1 MKRNGFT
8 LIELVITVIIL
19 GILATIALPRFINIQ
34 SDARIAALQ
43 GLKSEMSGTLPLVF
57 TKASLE
63 NLQTQ
68 ASTNIS
74 LNGDQVELAYGYP
87 AADSAHAWDL
97 LLEASFADAV
107 FNADDPAD
115 WYFHNNKAEPF
126 IRFMHPSKKS
136 SGENCYLKY
145 TQALSTTQGPTF
157 EIVDSGC

>member
-97 LLEASFADAV
+97 LLEASLD
-107 FNADDPAD
+107 
-115 WYFHNNKAEPF
+115 
-126 IRFMHPSKKS
+126 RKS
-136 SGENCYLKY
+136 
-145 TQALSTTQGPTF
+145 
-157 EIVDSGC
+157 VV